1 MATKIIVDKR
11 KSLDDLDFVD
21 IEFDSNSNI
30 LKNDN
35 NFCTSLNIL
44 INDFNNKNIYPQNI
58 NEIIKLAYI
67 LKYDDDYVK
76 NLVIEESTPTR
87 ERYKLNSCYK
97 QVVGLPK
104 FMTSTKKEIVEIA
117 SYGFVNWLP
126 LANFKNYKGNGLVK
140 KICSEGS
147 FECLEWVYKNGYKD
161 EFDQKNFELVISK
174 FKVNFIKFMLDNF
187 DHYVVDNKIFI
198 QSIHS
203 YRCNKFCFDKSIG
216 IECIKYLYEKLST
229 EEKII
234 SIKGIRKF
242 SKKII
247 NDNDLILLQFLV
259 DINFRFPKGDFKGI
273 LEKANLGEDHIDA
286 LNIIIRNF
294 DKQLFD
300 SKDIFITCVENNYIE
315 ILKIFNITLKSF
327 QNLITFC
334 SVDDEKSRECFEY
347 LVGIGC
353 NLDSVFDIVFKSNEY
368 FSAYI
373 YIRKKTKEIPYKSF
387 YNKCLNEGYYDIL
400 RNLNKNISLK
410 IYDFD
415 NNFVKSLDRIN
426 NYYSR
431 LKRTCIEKDNEYNE
445 LVTKKQKLLD
455 NLYKV

>member
-1 MATKIIVDKR
+1 MDTKIIVDNR

-21 IEFDSNSNI
+21 IEFDSYNNI
-30 LKNDN
+30 LRNDN

-44 INDFNNKNIYPQNI
+44 INDFNNKNIHPQNI

-67 LKYDDDYVK
+67 LEYSDGDVEKI
-76 NLVIEESTPTR
+76 VIEKSTPTR
-87 ERYKLNSCYK
+87 EIYKLNNCYK
-97 QVVGLPK
+97 QVLYLPK
-104 FMTSTKKEIVEIA
+104 FMTSTKKDIVEIA
-117 SYGFVNWLP
+117 SCGLVNWLP
-126 LANFKNYKGNGLVK
+126 LADFENYKGNVLVK

-147 FECLEWVYKNGYKD
+147 IECLEWAYKNGYKN
-161 EFDQKNFELVISK
+161 EFDQKNFELVIDNLK
-174 FKVNFIKFMLDNF
+174 IDFIKFMLDNF
-187 DHYVVDNKIFI
+187 DHFIIDNKIFI

-203 YRCNKFCFDKSIG
+203 YRCSKFCFDKIIE

-259 DINFRFPKGDFKGI
+259 DINFRFPKGDFNII
-273 LEKANLGEDHIDA
+273 LKKANLGEDHIDA
-286 LNIIIRNF
+286 LKIIIRNF
-294 DKQLFD
+294 DKQIFD
-300 SKDIFITCVENNYIE
+300 IKYIFITCVENNYIE

-334 SVDDEKSRECFEY
+334 SVDDEKSKECFEY

-353 NLDSVFDIVFKSNEY
+353 DLDSVFDIVFKSNRY

-373 YIRKKTKEIPYKSF
+373 YIRKKTKKIPNKSF
-387 YNKCLNEGYYDIL
+387 YNNCLKEGCYDIL
-400 RNLNKNISLK
+400 RNLNKNIFK

-415 NNFVKSLDRIN
+415 DNFVKSLDRIN
-426 NYYSR
+426 NYYSK
-431 LKRTCIEKDNEYNE
+431 LKRACIEKDNEYNE

-455 NLYKV
+455 NLDKV